1 MLKDLHRRRK
11 GAPFVVAEEGAAG
24 SCGQDQVVVAV
35 GLAVEDDLLA
45 FGVDVGDFPQQHLN
59 VVLLANQLAQG
70 RCDVSTGHQTR
81 GNLIEQRLKQVEV
94 ALINQR
100 DAHIGIGQSLAGMH
114 AGKSPADNHDM
125 GGMAETF
132 LGRFEFKKK
141 MAASHGIGEGP
152 VRRLWSGF
160 RFVRAQRSVTSQ
172 QFERFKKQPVKEADS
187 AHVQHLLEKC

>member
-1 MLKDLHRRRK
+1 M
-11 GAPFVVAEEGAAG
+11 AEEGAAG

-114 AGKSPADNHDM
+114 SGKTAADDHHM
-125 GGMAETF
+125 GGMAKTF
-132 LGRFEFKKK
+132 FGRFQFKEE
-141 MAASHGIGEGP
+141 MAACHGNGEK
-152 VRRLWSGF
+152 S
-160 RFVRAQRSVTSQ
+160 
-172 QFERFKKQPVKEADS
+172 
-187 AHVQHLLEKC
+187 